1 MILLLILESGE
12 FMKKEFITS
21 DIKFV
26 FSKDELGYQ
35 EILDEI
41 PKAKEIT
48 IITYNIS
55 ERKHYLMDCLKK
67 ANDSCTIS
75 IITNIPKRWDA
86 YYTKYYRENAKKQ
99 IKLYMIKL
107 NPDQIGNRASIFFD
121 FSNHGK
127 IIMTDQ
133 IAYIGSENYSEESQ
147 TNTEF
152 GFISK
157 DINFIKYLKDEV
169 LTEIKENSIPYYEYD
184 FTELLLEATLIIS
197 ALFNAKNCLYEEVYF
212 LHDDIDG
219 EWRYYNDT
227 ESTLSLRTLENI
239 KEVIGASC
247 QIASDIYDA
256 IDTVTDSDENKTD
269 TANELYE
276 QLLEISHELEKLIF
290 SDSVYQLAVFETN
303 KYIDNLLQTKY
314 AIEAYEDNLED
325 CIDKALD
332 DALGELSTLAH
343 AAHEELDH
351 TFELIDNF
359 KNTYSKLIGFFKR
372 YHKKINQEIDNT

>member
-1 MILLLILESGE
+1 
-12 FMKKEFITS
+12 MKKEFITS
-21 DIKFV
+21 NVKFV
-26 FSKDELGYQ
+26 FSKNELGYQ
-35 EILDEI
+35 EVLDEMSD
-41 PKAKEIT
+41 AKEIT

-55 ERKHYLMDCLKK
+55 DHHNHLINCLKH
-67 ANDSCTIS
+67 ANDDCEIN
-75 IITNIPKRWDA
+75 IITNIPSRWES
-86 YYTKYYRENAKKQ
+86 YYNEQYRERAKRK
-99 IKLYMIKL
+99 INLYMTKL
-107 NPDQIGNRASIFFD
+107 NPEKFAQKVSVYFD

-127 IIMTDQ
+127 IIMTDKVV
-133 IAYIGSENYSEESQ
+133 YIGSENYSEESEQ
-147 TNTEF
+147 NTEF
-152 GFISK
+152 GFISR
-157 DINFIKYLKDEV
+157 DINFIDYLKNEV
-169 LTEIKENSIPYYEYD
+169 FFEVKQNSVPYYEHD
-184 FTELLLEATLIIS
+184 FTELLLQATLIIS

-239 KEVIGASC
+239 KEVISASC

-256 IDTVTDSDENKTD
+256 IDDVTGSDENKTD

-314 AIEAYEDNLED
+314 AMEAYEDNLED

-332 DALGELSTLAH
+332 DALGELSILAH
-343 AAHEELDH
+343 TAHEKLDH
-351 TFELIDNF
+351 IFELIDNF
-359 KNTYSKLIGFFKR
+359 KNTYSELIGFFKR